1 MEITEYKEQ
10 KEKRF
15 KKNKQNLRDLWDNI
29 KINILLWESQEAKR
43 KTVTERISEDIM
55 AENFSNFMKDRNI
68 NIQES

>member
-10 KEKRF
+10 KEKRL

-29 KINILLWESQEAKR
+29 KINILLWESQKAKR

-55 AENFSNFMKDRNI
+55 AENFSNFMKDKNI